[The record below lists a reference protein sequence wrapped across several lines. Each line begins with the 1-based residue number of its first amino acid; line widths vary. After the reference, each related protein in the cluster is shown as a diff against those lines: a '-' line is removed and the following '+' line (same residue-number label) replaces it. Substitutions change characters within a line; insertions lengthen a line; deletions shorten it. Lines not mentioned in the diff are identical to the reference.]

1 MIALEYHKI
10 ETLWNRDKETF
21 SVIEG
26 EFRIPEFGLVRPEAW
41 IFQEKIDG
49 TNIRVGWNGSEVE
62 IGGKTNNAQLPGDL
76 LANLIREFTPTK
88 MAAQFPEASLVAP
101 VILCGEG
108 YGPGIQKGGG
118 AYRADKGFIL
128 FDVRVG
134 DWWLEWSNVQAVA
147 SGLGCAVVPLYE
159 NSLGAIINA
168 LKGDHIYS
176 ACATD
181 KDRKAEG
188 VVMRTEP
195 TLYSSR
201 GHRIMAKLKV
211 SDFKAGK
218 R

>member
-1 MIALEYHKI
+1 MIATEYHKI

-21 SVIEG
+21 SVIKG

-49 TNIRVGWNGSEVE
+49 TNIRVQWDGSDVE

-76 LANLIREFTPTK
+76 LANLIREFTPSK
-88 MAAQFPEASLVAP
+88 LGAQFADASVVAP
-101 VILCGEG
+101 VVLCGEG
-108 YGPGIQKGGG
+108 YGPGIQKNGG

-147 SGLGCAVVPLYE
+147 SGLGCSIVPTYE
-159 NSLGAIINA
+159 NTIDGIVDGLMADA
-168 LKGDHIYS
+168 IYS
-176 ACATD
+176 VCAAD
-181 KDRKAEG
+181 PLRKAEG

-201 GHRIMAKLKV
+201 GHRIMAKLKA